1 MGVSCRACGVDGPG
15 EGVFSL
21 SEVAYDGAIPGDGR
35 IGGRCFG
42 QAGEGDDS
50 SEDQTVGDSILKGE
64 RAAVV
69 EDSSDEEGAHQKSP
83 AKKEKGEAKK
93 QKGKRAAV
101 VVDSSDEEGAHRE
114 SPRDQQKG
122 KRPAAVPVV
131 DSSDEEGAH
140 LSSATKQQKS

>member
-1 MGVSCRACGVDGPG
+1 MDGLLRRN
-15 EGVFSL
+15 S
-21 SEVAYDGAIPGDGR
+21 
-35 IGGRCFG
+35 
-42 QAGEGDDS
+42 Q
-50 SEDQTVGDSILKGE
+50 
-64 RAAVV
+64 
-69 EDSSDEEGAHQKSP
+69 

-131 DSSDEEGAH
+131 DSSDERRAP
-140 LSSATKQQKS
+140 T

>member
-1 MGVSCRACGVDGPG
+1 MAPTRTSSTEQPFSPRAGAQVHGHVQLGD
-15 EGVFSL
+15 EAVL
-21 SEVAYDGAIPGDGR
+21 LDERDRALKRSE
-35 IGGRCFG
+35 
-42 QAGEGDDS
+42 AGLEAGKSDDS

-131 DSSDEEGAH
+131 DSSDERRAP
-140 LSSATKQQKS
+140 T